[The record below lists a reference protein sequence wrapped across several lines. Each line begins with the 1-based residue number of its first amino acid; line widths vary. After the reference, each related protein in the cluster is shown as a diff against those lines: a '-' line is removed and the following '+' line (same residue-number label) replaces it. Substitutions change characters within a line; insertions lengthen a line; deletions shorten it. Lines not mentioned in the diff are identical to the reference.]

1 MKRRVMMGKKKAGI
15 SIDGA
20 PNGIYILRTDN
31 MLYTKEIWR
40 TDWNNEAVGVAVL
53 SNNCKFVI
61 SKTQGGLMTWGG
73 YGTTI
78 SGIVTTTD
86 ANTAKKDYAGK
97 DNTDKIIAQ
106 LGASSAPAANYCK
119 NTSGLFP
126 DGRQGYLGSLGE
138 WQEAY
143 NNKSEIDA
151 CMSLIGGTAIAT
163 NYYHW
168 TSSQYSSNY
177 AWFLHWSDGV
187 VLSFNKTTS
196 SQARS
201 FAAL

>member
-1 MKRRVMMGKKKAGI
+1 MRRVMMGRKKAGI

-31 MLYTKEIWR
+31 RLYTKEIWK
-40 TDWNNEAVGVAVL
+40 TDWNDEAVGVAVL
-53 SNNCKFVI
+53 SDNCKFVI
-61 SKTQGGLMTWGG
+61 SKTQGAPMTWGG

-106 LGASSAPAANYCK
+106 LGASNATAADYCK

-163 NYYHW
+163 DFYHR
-168 TSSQYSSNY
+168 TSTQYSSVY
-177 AWFLHWSDGV
+177 TWVLHWSDGTV
-187 VLSFNKTTS
+187 SKISKISYNQVR
-196 SQARS
+196 A

>member
-1 MKRRVMMGKKKAGI
+1 MRRSMMGRKKAGI

-20 PNGIYILRTDN
+20 PNGIYVLRTDDK
-31 MLYTKEIWR
+31 LYTQEMWK
-40 TDWNNEAVGVAVL
+40 TDWNNEAVGVAVVTG
-53 SNNCKFVI
+53 NCKFVI
-61 SKTQGGLMTWGG
+61 SKTQGGSMTWGG

-78 SGIVTTTD
+78 SGIVTTD
-86 ANTAKKDYAGK
+86 DENTAKKDYAGK

-126 DGRQGYLGSLGE
+126 DGRQGYLGSCGE

-151 CMSLIGGTAIAT
+151 CMSLIGGTVIT
-163 NYYHW
+163 KKNYHW
-168 TSSQYSSNY
+168 TSTQCDSRFAWPMGWSTEYTEWDHKNSNHQVR
-177 AWFLHWSDGV
+177 A
-187 VLSFNKTTS
+187 
-196 SQARS
+196 